1 MKIFL
6 AQRSCVYT
14 LCILV
19 LTSCFG
25 LFLPSSLC
33 AQVNKPLEHK
43 ITIQFDNVKLSEA
56 LSVLG
61 QRLGYSFV
69 YSNQL
74 LDTEQRVNKR
84 YTDQS
89 VSTILTQVIAKP
101 GLKYQVNGSQIYI
114 GIRSNKKRQASGLI
128 TAQGIPLA
136 GASVH
141 IGNSKTFA
149 DQDGRYRLKIDA
161 EQSIYDVKI
170 SSVGYKTYS
179 QNVEPRG
186 NGEFILS
193 VELLPDAQYLEEVS
207 VLGQTELQKIKN
219 SGFNVNTLEVGK
231 YNNSTKD
238 INQILNTTTGVRIR
252 EYGGLGSDFNFSI
265 NGLSGKAVRFFVD
278 GIPMENYGVGMAFNN
293 IPVNLAERVEVY
305 KGVVPIELG
314 ADALGGAVNLV
325 TDKGP
330 KSYLDASYSYGS
342 FNTHRAALN
351 AQHVNPKNGML
362 VKLTSFYNFSD
373 NNYWMHS
380 NPKYDAAIQVPDG
393 QGGFVDKRVRR
404 FHDQYRSTMVQGEV
418 GYINKKW
425 ADVFVLGML
434 YNDHYK
440 EYQTGS
446 RQSAV
451 YGKVNRNGDYL
462 MPSLRYKK
470 TDLFVEGLSTTASLS
485 YGIDRYAVVDT
496 SSTTYWWDG
505 SVRSSSN
512 SYGEIGASIPQS
524 HTNYKN
530 TFLLGRL
537 NVNYQLDANNM
548 FAFTQNYNSAD
559 QVSDEILT
567 GKVFTPSGQS
577 KSISGLSWQNK
588 ALKNKL
594 QSELFA
600 KLFHFS
606 LDIGEVIGGKN
617 PRAAQKRNY
626 NNYGFGLASRY
637 TLTENARARFS
648 YEHAYRLPELLE
660 VLGDGVNV
668 LPNPNIKP
676 ESSHNL
682 NIGFDISRHIDS
694 HYYRLDAA
702 GFFRDAK
709 DFIYSIPMGN
719 NSSQYLNEGKVIV
732 FGGELEAQ
740 YKYADLL
747 ELTLNGSYQKSKQ
760 NQQYIYGEST
770 PRANY
775 GNLIPNQPWLYGNL
789 FFSIGKNN
797 WLGKDTRVQFDWSSQ
812 YIHEFYLTWEAWGS
826 AQSLNVIPTQLLHH
840 AGITYSL
847 KDGRYNIAFESRNL
861 TDKLA
866 YDNYRLQKPGRSFNL
881 KLRYYIH

>member
-6 AQRSCVYT
+6 TQRSCVYT
-14 LCILV
+14 LCVLV
-19 LTSCFG
+19 FTFVYS
-25 LFLPSSLC
+25 LFVPLALHAQSSR
-33 AQVNKPLEHK
+33 PLDQK

-56 LSVLG
+56 LSSLG

-74 LDTEQRVNKR
+74 LHTEQRVTKKF
-84 YTDQS
+84 TEQA
-89 VSTILTQVIAKP
+89 VSAILTQLIAKP
-101 GLKYQVNGSQIYI
+101 GLKYQVDGNQIYI
-114 GIRSNKKRQASGLI
+114 GIRPDKKRQVSGII

-136 GASVH
+136 GASVR

-149 DQDGRYRLKIDA
+149 GQDGRYRLKVDA
-161 EQSIYDVKI
+161 DQPLYDVQI
-170 SSVGYKTYS
+170 SSMGYKTYS
-179 QNVEPRG
+179 KKVEPKG
-186 NGEFILS
+186 DSEFVLS
-193 VELLPDAQYLEEVS
+193 VELLPDAQYLDEVS
-207 VLGQTELQKIKN
+207 VLGQTEIQKIKS
-219 SGFNVNTLEVGK
+219 SGFNVNALELGK

-238 INQILNTTTGVRIR
+238 INQVLNSTTGVKIR

-278 GIPMENYGVGMAFNN
+278 GVPMENYGVGMAFNN

-325 TDKGP
+325 TDKGA

-342 FNTHRAALN
+342 FNTHRAAIN
-351 AQHVNPKNGML
+351 AQHVNQKSGL
-362 VKLTSFYNFSD
+362 LFRLTSFYNLSD

-380 NPKYDAAIQVPDG
+380 NPQYDAAIQVPDG
-393 QGGFVDKRVRR
+393 QGGFVDKSVRR
-404 FHDQYRSTMVQGEV
+404 FHDQYRSAMVQGEV

-425 ADVFVLGML
+425 ADVFVIGML

-462 MPSLRYKK
+462 MPSIRYKK
-470 TDLFVEGLSTTASLS
+470 DDLFVQGLSATAFMS

-505 SVRSSSN
+505 SIRSIN
-512 SYGEIGASIPQS
+512 NNHGEIGASIPQS

-537 NVNYQLDANNM
+537 NLSYQLDPNNL
-548 FAFTQNYNSAD
+548 FTFTQNYNSAD
-559 QVSDEILT
+559 QVSDEILS

-588 ALKNKL
+588 AFENRL
-594 QSELFA
+594 QTEVFA

-606 LDIGEVIGGKN
+606 LDIGEVVGGKS
-617 PRAAQKRNY
+617 PRAAQKRDY
-626 NNYGFGLASRY
+626 NNYGFGLATRY
-637 TLTENARARFS
+637 TLSENIRGRFS

-668 LPNPNIKP
+668 LPNPDIKP

-682 NIGFDISRHIDS
+682 NIGFDLSRRLGQ

-719 NSSQYLNEGKVIV
+719 NSSQYLNEGKVRV
-732 FGGELEAQ
+732 YGGELEAQ

-747 ELTLNGSYQKSKQ
+747 ELTLNGSYQQSRQ
-760 NQQYIYGEST
+760 NQKYIYGENT

-797 WLGKDTRVQFDWSSQ
+797 WLGKDTRIQFDWYSQ

-840 AGITYSL
+840 AGISYSL
-847 KDGRYNIAFESRNL
+847 KEGRYNIAVESRNL